1 MLLYRSDKAFVQDKQ
16 PMKPFLEKLLKRPF
30 ILIAQNTFNGFLNDK
45 GLKLSAALAYYTV
58 FALAP
63 LLLLLISLAGIFLG
77 RDAIQGRVF
86 QELHGLIGSD
96 AARQIQDMIK
106 AIELSGKSK
115 PAFVIGAITLLI
127 GATSVFG
134 EVQDSINIIW
144 KVKAKPKRG
153 WLKILKDR
161 LLSSSLIVSLGFL
174 LAVSLII
181 NGALVALTDRLARVL
196 PQITLFLADVINTL
210 VSFLVITILFG
221 AIFKVLPDVHI
232 RWRDVRTGAFFT
244 ACLFMLG
251 RFLIGLYI
259 ATTGTGSTFG
269 AAGSLIVI
277 LVWVYYTAAILY
289 IGAEFTRVF
298 AEYKGRHIEPASY
311 AVHIEQKEIEKE
323 VTVLPPQYNNM
334 TPPETNSGT
343 VSKPPEQG

>member
-1 MLLYRSDKAFVQDKQ
+1 MKQ
-16 PMKPFLEKLLKRPF
+16 FLKKLSRRPF
-30 ILIAQNTFNGFLNDK
+30 VLIAQNTFIGFMNDK

-77 RDAIQGRVF
+77 RDAIQGRIF
-86 QELHGLIGSD
+86 EELHGLIGND
-96 AARQIQDMIK
+96 AATQIQNMIR

-115 PAFVIGAITLLI
+115 PALIIGIVTLLI
-127 GATSVFG
+127 GATSLFG

-181 NGALVALTDRLARVL
+181 NGALLALTDRLTHVL
-196 PQITLFLADVINTL
+196 PQITLFVADVVNAII
-210 VSFLVITILFG
+210 SFLVITILFG

-232 RWRDVRTGAFFT
+232 RWRDVRAGAFFT

-251 RFLIGLYI
+251 RFLISLYI
-259 ATTGTGSTFG
+259 STTGTGSTFG

-289 IGAEFTRVF
+289 IGAEFTQVF

-311 AVHIEQKEIEKE
+311 AVHVEQKEIERD
-323 VTVLPPQYNNM
+323 VAVLPPQYDNM
-334 TPPETNSGT
+334 SPGAGSSSGDLPENGEK
-343 VSKPPEQG
+343 VKPS